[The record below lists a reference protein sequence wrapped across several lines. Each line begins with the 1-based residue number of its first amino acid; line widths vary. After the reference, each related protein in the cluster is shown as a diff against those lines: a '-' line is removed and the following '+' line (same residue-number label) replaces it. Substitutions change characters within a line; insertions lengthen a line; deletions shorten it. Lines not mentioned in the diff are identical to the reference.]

1 MSKMKGWPK
10 WLRLLYFHN
19 PTGKLRDQKINGLT
33 VCVGD
38 KKQMAEIA
46 TRYGLH
52 RDDIV
57 DLYLNDEKLTD
68 TQLNQ
73 FFQWINQV
81 KREVEEYEKWK
92 ATNEKAKASDAS
104 SQSGSK

>member
-57 DLYLNDEKLTD
+57 ELYLNDEKLTES
-68 TQLNQ
+68 QLDQ
-73 FFQWINQV
+73 FFKWINQV
-81 KREVEEYEKWK
+81 KKEVREYEKRK
-92 ATNEKAKASDAS
+92 ATNEKAEDSDTIS
-104 SQSGSK
+104 ESDSK